1 MNVEEVPLLQNI
13 NYYPQLNAKE
23 FLKLKEK
30 EYEAR
35 KAEADSK
42 KAVAEADS
50 KKAVAEAE
58 ADAKKAVV
66 EAELVRFKIE
76 KMTEN
81 EREEYFKAERLNKS
95 KNIYI
100 LYFLFL

>member
-13 NYYPQLNAKE
+13 NYYPQLNANE

-35 KAEADSK
+35 K
-42 KAVAEADS
+42 AEADS

>member
-35 KAEADSK
+35 K
-42 KAVAEADS
+42 AEADS